1 MRVLS
6 SISRR
11 PGRLRGAA
19 AGGARSWRIM
29 MATIRALEPG
39 GRAARMVLLQG
50 SENLFSR
57 EFRQGDPN

>member
-19 AGGARSWRIM
+19 AGGVQSWRIM

-39 GRAARMVLLQG
+39 GRAAPMVLPQG
-50 SENLFSR
+50 SKNLF
-57 EFRQGDPN
+57 P

>member
-19 AGGARSWRIM
+19 AGGVQSWRIM

-39 GRAARMVLLQG
+39 GRAATMLLPQG
-50 SENLFSR
+50 SKNHFS
-57 EFRQGDPN
+57 